1 MKHSLFF
8 ATIIASIV
16 PTIIFVSVFHFLVP
30 NNSLAIL
37 AMPITFIASL
47 LHIVFIGIPCVL
59 LLQKI
64 NSLNWHSILCAGFF
78 IGFIFGLALSFI
90 NNEPCSGCSYKA
102 GTEWLIINGARTKTG
117 WHDYMIPAIAFGL
130 LGTFVSGVFYA
141 VFRKL
146 KP

>member
-1 MKHSLFF
+1 VKRSLFF

-16 PTIIFVSVFHFLVP
+16 PTIVFGSIFHFLGP
-30 NNSLAIL
+30 NNSLALL
-37 AMPITFIASL
+37 AMLITFTASL
-47 LHIVFIGIPCVL
+47 LHVIFIGIPCVF

-78 IGFIFGLALSFI
+78 IGVIFGLALSFT

-102 GTEWLIINGARTKTG
+102 GTEWLVINGVRTSTD

-130 LGTFVSGVFYA
+130 LGTYVSGVFYS